1 MAQHVTGPI
10 VRYNDVLFDWLMHQ
24 MLMVDDYTYV
34 DLDFRGDIDLVL
46 PEGSQWGN
54 LGKNYILSL

>member
-1 MAQHVTGPI
+1 
-10 VRYNDVLFDWLMHQ
+10 

-34 DLDFRGDIDLVL
+34 GLDFRGDPDLVV

-54 LGKNYILSL
+54 LGKKYILSL